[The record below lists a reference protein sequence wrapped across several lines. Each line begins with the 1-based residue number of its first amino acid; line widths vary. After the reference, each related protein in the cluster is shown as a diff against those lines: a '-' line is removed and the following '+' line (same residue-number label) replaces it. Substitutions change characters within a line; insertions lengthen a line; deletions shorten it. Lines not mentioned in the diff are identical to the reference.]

1 MLALAL
7 TSVLLMPTFAFTST
21 FGFTFNVPR
30 PPEGLLLALL
40 ALPLGDDV
48 PVDAPGGGDVSLLEV
63 SLNREVSPAGA
74 EELLPGV

>member
-1 MLALAL
+1 
-7 TSVLLMPTFAFTST
+7 V
-21 FGFTFNVPR
+21 
-30 PPEGLLLALL
+30 LLLALL